1 MHRRLSRT
9 YGIGALLLCSQLL
22 AAPGRAQ
29 ERSPAATRA
38 AEVVALINSGDQA
51 AARKYVEEKYSP
63 SFRGFAPMER
73 HLGVF
78 SMMHSQ
84 TRGLTVERVTEQEP
98 GKATVLARSELTD
111 SWFEIAFEVDAK
123 PPHLIDGFRFRPATA
138 PPERTAPLPR
148 TDAERARDLDAYV
161 RRIAAADA
169 FSGVV
174 LLAKDGKPVFSSAYG
189 DADKDARR
197 ANSLETA
204 FNLASVNK
212 MITAVAVAQ
221 LVEAGKLTFD
231 DPLSK
236 FLPGFPNPRAA
247 GEIRIMHLLSHTA
260 GLGSYLGGGIR
271 GSRAGTVDEMMRF
284 AADAGTAFAPGTR
297 WRYSNTG
304 FLVLG
309 RVIEKVSGKSYF
321 DYVRDHVYR
330 PAGMTG
336 TEAHPKDRI
345 PATAAIGYD
354 RRGTGYTSHVSGLPF
369 RGGPA
374 GGGYATAGDLL
385 RFAEA
390 LRTGKL
396 VSPAMVRVLTTPKPQ
411 LSSPEYGYGF
421 SVDAGRGIAGHSG
434 GFAGTSNNVDIFL
447 GSGYTAV
454 VLSNYGMSGRP
465 IVERIRAMV
474 GAQPAP

>member
-1 MHRRLSRT
+1 MQRNLRM
-9 YGIGALLLCSQLL
+9 YGIGALLLCAQLL
-22 AAPGRAQ
+22 AAPARGQ

-38 AEVVALINSGDQA
+38 AEVVALINSGDAA
-51 AARKYVEEKYSP
+51 AARRYVDEVYSD
-63 SFRGFAPMER
+63 SFKAFAPMER

-78 SMMHSQ
+78 SMMRAQ
-84 TRGLTVERVTEQEP
+84 TQGLRVERITEP
-98 GKATVLARSELTD
+98 GPGRADVLARSELTEQ
-111 SWFEIAFEVDAK
+111 WFQFGFEVDTI
-123 PPHLIDGFRFRPATA
+123 PPHRINGFRIRPTAA
-138 PPERTAPLPR
+138 PPERAPAVPA
-148 TDAERARDLDAYV
+148 TDEERARVLEAYV

-174 LLAKDGKPVFSSAYG
+174 LLAKNGRPLMSAAYG
-189 DADKDARR
+189 DANKEPRR
-197 ANSLETA
+197 ANAMETA

-212 MITAVAVAQ
+212 MITAVAIAQ
-221 LVEAGKLTFD
+221 LVEAGKLSFD
-231 DPLSK
+231 DPLAK

-247 GEIRIMHLLSHTA
+247 QEIRIKHLLSHTS
-260 GLGSYLGGGIR
+260 GLGSYLGAGIS

-284 AADAGTAFAPGTR
+284 ATDTATAFAPGTR

-309 RVIEKVSGKSYF
+309 RVIEKVSGQSYF

-330 PAGMTG
+330 PAGMTA

-345 PATAAIGYD
+345 PATAAIGYE
-354 RRGTGYTSHVSGLPF
+354 RGAAGYRSHVEALPF

-396 VSPAMVRVLTTPKPQ
+396 VSPAMVRVLTTPKPE

-421 SVDAGRGIAGHSG
+421 TTDAPGRVGHSG
-434 GFAGTSNNVDIFL
+434 GYEGTSNNVDIFL
-447 GSGYTAV
+447 DSGYTAI
-454 VLSNYGMSGRP
+454 VLSNYGTSART
-465 IVERIRAMV
+465 ISERMRTLV
-474 GAQPAP
+474 GARPAP